1 MSLGKM
7 QRYLPDERQGLVY
20 YMCRNYNN
28 MPHEV
33 QEQIKDV
40 CNQVDKYN
48 SEALLKFLITD
59 NNKMVSIDYYVS
71 ISTLNRLRAKF
82 FKKVA
87 DNGGQLWDKIKS
99 G

>member
-1 MSLGKM
+1 M
-7 QRYLPDERQGLVY
+7 QRYLPDEKQGLVY
-20 YMCRNYNN
+20 YTCRNYKD
-28 MPHEV
+28 MPEYI
-33 QEQIKDV
+33 QLQIKDV

-59 NNKMVSIDYYVS
+59 NNKMVTIDYYVS

-87 DNGGQLWDKIKS
+87 DNGGLKS
-99 G
+99 FTINAG